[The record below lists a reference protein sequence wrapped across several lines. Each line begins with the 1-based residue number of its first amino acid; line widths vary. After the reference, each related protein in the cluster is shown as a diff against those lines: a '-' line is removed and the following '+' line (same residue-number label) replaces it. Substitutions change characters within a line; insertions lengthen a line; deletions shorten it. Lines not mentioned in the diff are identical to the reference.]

1 LGSQSG
7 TALLDKFTHCLL
19 VKCSAEMLDTLLTTL
34 IRQLQSADGDKSE
47 AKAVAKRFVRSVT
60 RVFVVFN
67 IEMSPGQS
75 RKKALQ
81 SATQPLQ
88 RCKRVFQVSLRSC
101 LIKLL
106 TFENNVGK

>member
-1 LGSQSG
+1 MLFGRDSTTSFYFIQ
-7 TALLDKFTHCLL
+7 CLAD
-19 VKCSAEMLDTLLTTL
+19 VLDTLLMTL
-34 IRQLQSADGDKSE
+34 IPQLQSADGDKSE